1 MRVNI
6 GEVRLF
12 VEIVGKRLRAEDG
25 RLAEKPSVVFIH
37 GGPAFDHRTLLSDYE
52 PLQDVAQLVFYDHRG
67 LGRSDH
73 CSSES
78 WNLRTWA
85 ADLHNLIQTLGL
97 DRPIVFG
104 QSFGGAVAQ
113 RFAVDY
119 PDAYSGLVLS
129 STSVCI
135 DPDEVIGACWDV
147 GGEELARIA
156 RAHYSGSRPPH
167 KFLLDSMKFFTKD
180 SRGIGDIPSFRTEVF
195 DHFYSVGGEG
205 HHFDVRAELRQVRV
219 PTLVVGGDRDPM
231 IPAKQQEMLAAALD
245 PRHVQ
250 LVIMEDCGHGPA
262 RDQPERMLNLMRT
275 FIAGVEAIETGRAVL
290 EGRSAVAAPPV

>member
-12 VEIVGKRLRAEDG
+12 VEIVGKKLRAEDG
-25 RLAEKPSVVFIH
+25 MLAEKPSVVFIH

-78 WNLRTWA
+78 WNLQSWA
-85 ADLHNLIQTLGL
+85 ADLYNLILTLGL

-113 RFAVDY
+113 QFAVDY

-129 STSVCI
+129 STSVRI
-135 DPDEVIGACWDV
+135 DPDEVIGACRDV

-156 RAHYSGSRPPH
+156 IAHYSGARPPH

-180 SRGIGDIPSFRTEVF
+180 SRDIGDIPGFRTEVF

-205 HHFDVRAELRQVRV
+205 HHFDIRADLHRV
-219 PTLVVGGDRDPM
+219 KVPVLVVGGDRDPM
-231 IPAKQQEMLAAALD
+231 IPRKQQEMLAAALD
-245 PRHVQ
+245 PSYVQ
-250 LVIMEDCGHGPA
+250 LVIMDDCGHGPA
-262 RDQPERMLNLMRT
+262 RDQPERMLDLMRT
-275 FIAGVEAIETGRAVL
+275 FIAHAYAHGGRRAAMTGAL
-290 EGRSAVAAPPV
+290 EAPPAV